1 MIHKTKAEAI
11 TYVQVGEEIGMNTG
25 FIFID

>member
-11 TYVQVGEEIGMNTG
+11 TYVPAGEEIGMNTG